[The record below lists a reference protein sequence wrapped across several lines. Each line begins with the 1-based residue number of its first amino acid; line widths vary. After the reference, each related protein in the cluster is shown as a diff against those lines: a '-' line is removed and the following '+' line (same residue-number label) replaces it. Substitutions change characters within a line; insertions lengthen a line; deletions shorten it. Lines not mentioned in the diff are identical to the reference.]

1 MNITVNFESL
11 EEFQKYMG
19 QQPAAMIVMSGEAAK
34 AMAAS
39 AEDNAKKIK
48 KAAQEAQEAPAEAEP
63 VKSTPK
69 AEKPAQEAQDEP
81 QQAPVPAAPAVDR
94 VTVRKALAALNK
106 KTKENTAA
114 KLIHEMGFDVLTSVP
129 EDRLAELLQKA
140 ENYAE

>member
-48 KAAQEAQEAPAEAEP
+48 KAAQEAPAEAEP
-63 VKSTPK
+63 VKSAPK

-94 VTVRKALAALNK
+94 VTVRKTLAALNK

-140 ENYAE
+140 ESYAE

>member
-19 QQPAAMIVMSGEAAK
+19 QQPAATIVMSGEAAK

-39 AEDNAKKIK
+39 AEDNAKRVK

-63 VKSTPK
+63 IKSTPK
-69 AEKPAQEAQDEP
+69 TEKPAKEAQEEP
-81 QQAPVPAAPAVDR
+81 EKAPAVDR
-94 VTVRKALAALNK
+94 VTVRKTLAALNK
-106 KTKENTAA
+106 RTKENTAA
-114 KLIHEMGFDVLTSVP
+114 KLIHEMGFDVLTNVP

>member
-48 KAAQEAQEAPAEAEP
+48 KAAQEAQ
-63 VKSTPK
+63 
-69 AEKPAQEAQDEP
+69 DEP

-94 VTVRKALAALNK
+94 VTVRKTLAALNK